1 MVLKMTKRVKNK
13 VKDTLDQFLFSQ
25 IESNPEYQ
33 EWVQDYK
40 LPTYITDNIS
50 KTLRD
55 YQEVAIK
62 HFIWL
67 FEQDPDKA
75 KHLLFNLATGTG
87 KTLTMAAAILYLY
100 QKGYRNFV
108 FLVHQLQLRIRR

>member
-67 FEQDPDKA
+67 F
-75 KHLLFNLATGTG
+75 
-87 KTLTMAAAILYLY
+87 
-100 QKGYRNFV
+100 
-108 FLVHQLQLRIRR
+108 

>member
-55 YQEVAIK
+55 YQE
-62 HFIWL
+62 
-67 FEQDPDKA
+67 D
-75 KHLLFNLATGTG
+75 LLDSYTNNKWNILMFPRQSG
-87 KTLTMAAAILYLY
+87 KTTTTVVEI
-100 QKGYRNFV
+100 
-108 FLVHQLQLRIRR
+108 VH